1 MKTVVIAAVAA
12 TILPAKAQLFL
23 RGLYSRAVPGR
34 IGGDNVYTL
43 FVS

>member
-23 RGLYSRAVPGR
+23 REGPGGAVPAG
-34 IGGDNVYTL
+34 IGNNNVNAL
-43 FVS
+43 FVR